1 MIQNYYR
8 ASDAADAL
16 ALKRAHPQ
24 AVFLAGGT
32 QINREAL
39 YWEMPE
45 TVIDIRGALS
55 ETITR
60 KESEIVI
67 GAMATLQEVA
77 DSAALPPA
85 LREAA
90 AFIPTRSIRN
100 QASIGGNIGAGCP
113 DSYIIPTLLAL
124 SATLETVQ
132 GRLRIEE
139 YLEQSSSEL
148 IYDIHLP
155 RLPASIA
162 AVKESRSHIA
172 PPVVSAAVSLRR
184 DGSKNLL
191 ARVALGC
198 VASRTLRLRE
208 VERELESG
216 VLKTREDMEKAVGAS
231 ISPKSDILGSA
242 EYKTYINSVRV
253 ADAILRCL
261 EELS

>member
-1 MIQNYYR
+1 
-8 ASDAADAL
+8 
-16 ALKRAHPQ
+16 
-24 AVFLAGGT
+24 
-32 QINREAL
+32 
-39 YWEMPE
+39 
-45 TVIDIRGALS
+45 
-55 ETITR
+55 
-60 KESEIVI
+60 
-67 GAMATLQEVA
+67 
-77 DSAALPPA
+77 
-85 LREAA
+85 
-90 AFIPTRSIRN
+90 
-100 QASIGGNIGAGCP
+100 
-113 DSYIIPTLLAL
+113 L